1 MKFSMKE
8 SNLTTTKIGILGG
21 GQLGRML
28 INAANLLNIPTFVLD
43 PDENCP
49 SANSCTKF
57 VKGSFKNYNDV
68 LAFGQL
74 VDVITIEIESVNT
87 EALVKLQEMGKKVYP
102 EPAKID
108 IIKDKGLQKQFYK
121 KHNLPTSSFV
131 IFADKNAL
139 LNALDSGKITLPF
152 VQKAC
157 RDGYD
162 GRGVAVIKT
171 KEDLNLL
178 LDGESLV
185 EELVDLSKEI
195 AVIVARN
202 SKGEVTTFP
211 PVEMTFNPKANLV
224 ENLISPAQIDD
235 KLTQNAQ
242 KLALDVMN
250 AFELTGVLAVE
261 MFLDKNNNILINE
274 VAPRPH
280 NSGHQSIEGNFTSQY
295 QQHLRAILGL
305 PLGSTNI
312 TMNSVMI
319 NLLGEKDYSGT
330 PILEGL
336 EKCLAIEGVNVHM
349 YGKKETRS
357 YRKMGHVTII
367 DSNLDDAIQKAN
379 FVQQTL
385 KIKA

>member
-1 MKFSMKE
+1 MNNS
-8 SNLTTTKIGILGG
+8 TVKIGILGG

-28 INAANLLNIPTFVLD
+28 INAANLLNLTTYVLD
-43 PDENCP
+43 PDDNCP
-49 SANSCTKF
+49 AANICTKF
-57 VKGSFKNYNDV
+57 VKGSFKNYDDV
-68 LAFGQL
+68 LAFGKL

-87 EALVKLQEMGKKVYP
+87 EALIKLQEMGKKVYP
-102 EPAKID
+102 EPSKIN

-121 KHNLPTSSFV
+121 NHQLPTSNFE
-131 IFADKNAL
+131 IFSDKDELLKAL
-139 LNALDSGKITLPF
+139 ESNKIKLPF

-171 KEDLNLL
+171 TDDLNLL

-185 EELVDLSKEI
+185 EELVDLEKEL

-202 SKGEVTTFP
+202 ALGEVIAYP

-235 KLTQNAQ
+235 KTAEKAR

-250 AFELTGVLAVE
+250 SFELTGVLAVE
-261 MFLDKNNNILINE
+261 MFLDKSNNILINE

-280 NSGHQSIEGNFTSQY
+280 NSGHHSIEGNFTSQY

-312 TMNSVMI
+312 TLNAVMI

-330 PILEGL
+330 PILDGL
-336 EKCLAIEGVNVHM
+336 EKCLALEGVNIHM
-349 YGKKETRS
+349 YGKKETRP

-367 DSNLDDAIQKAN
+367 DSNLENAKQKAD

>member
-1 MKFSMKE
+1 MNNS
-8 SNLTTTKIGILGG
+8 TVKIGILGG

-28 INAANLLNIPTFVLD
+28 INAANLLNLTTYVLD

-49 SANSCTKF
+49 SANICSKF
-57 VKGSFKNYNDV
+57 VKGSFKNYDDV

-87 EALVKLQEMGKKVYP
+87 EALIKLQEMGKKVYP
-102 EPAKID
+102 EPSKIN
-108 IIKDKGLQKQFYK
+108 IIKDKGLQKQFYNN
-121 KHNLPTSSFV
+121 HDLPTSDFQ
-131 IFADKNAL
+131 IFSDKNAL
-139 LNALDSGKITLPF
+139 LAALESNKIKLPF

-171 KEDLNLL
+171 TDDLSLL

-185 EELVDLSKEI
+185 EELIDLDKEI

-202 SKGEVTTFP
+202 ALGEVIAYP

-224 ENLISPAQIDD
+224 ENLISPAQIED
-235 KLTQNAQ
+235 KTAEKAR

-261 MFLDKNNNILINE
+261 MFLDKSNNILINE

-280 NSGHQSIEGNFTSQY
+280 NSGHHSIEGNFTSQY

-312 TMNSVMI
+312 TLNSVMI
-319 NLLGEKDYSGT
+319 NLLGEDHYSGI
-330 PILEGL
+330 PILDGL
-336 EKCLAIEGVNVHM
+336 EECLKLEGVNIHM
-349 YGKKETRS
+349 YGKKETRPF
-357 YRKMGHVTII
+357 RKMGHVTII
-367 DSNLDDAIQKAN
+367 DTNLENAKQKAD

>member
-1 MKFSMKE
+1 MNNS
-8 SNLTTTKIGILGG
+8 TVKIGILGG

-28 INAANLLNIPTFVLD
+28 INAANLLNLTTYVLD

-49 SANSCTKF
+49 SANICSKF
-57 VKGSFKNYNDV
+57 VKGSFKNYDDV

-87 EALVKLQEMGKKVYP
+87 EALIKLQEMGKKVYP
-102 EPAKID
+102 EPSKIN

-121 KHNLPTSSFV
+121 SHQLPTSDFE
-131 IFADKNAL
+131 IFSDKNAL
-139 LNALDSGKITLPF
+139 LAALENHKIKLPF

-171 KEDLNLL
+171 KEDLTLL
-178 LDGESLV
+178 LEGESLV
-185 EELVDLSKEI
+185 ENLVDLNKEI

-202 SKGEVTTFP
+202 STGEIMTYP

-224 ENLISPAQIDD
+224 ENLISPAQID
-235 KLTQNAQ
+235 KETTEKAR

-261 MFLDKNNNILINE
+261 MFLDKSNNILINE

-312 TMNSVMI
+312 TLNSVMI
-319 NLLGEKDYSGT
+319 NLLGEDNYSGI
-330 PILEGL
+330 PILEGI
-336 EKCLAIEGVNVHM
+336 EECLKLEGVNIHM
-349 YGKKETRS
+349 YGKKETRPF
-357 YRKMGHVTII
+357 RKMGHVTII
-367 DSNLDDAIQKAN
+367 DSNLENAKQKAD

>member
-1 MKFSMKE
+1 M
-8 SNLTTTKIGILGG
+8 SNTNLSTIKIGILGG

-28 INAANLLNIPTFVLD
+28 INAANLLNLTTYVLD
-43 PDENCP
+43 DDDECP
-49 SANSCTKF
+49 AAKICTKF
-57 VKGSFKNYNDV
+57 IKGSFKNYDDV
-68 LAFGQL
+68 LAFGKL

-87 EALVKLQEMGKKVYP
+87 EALIKLQDMGKKVYP
-102 EPAKID
+102 EPSKINV
-108 IIKDKGLQKQFYK
+108 IKDKGLQKQFYK
-121 KHNLPTSSFV
+121 EHHLPTSTFEL
-131 IFADKNAL
+131 FADKTAL
-139 LNALDSGKITLPF
+139 LKALESNKIKLPF
-152 VQKAC
+152 VQKSC

-178 LDGESLV
+178 LDRESLV
-185 EELVDLSKEI
+185 EELVDFEKEL

-202 SKGEVTTFP
+202 THGEVIAYP

-224 ENLISPAQIDD
+224 ENLISPAQIDE
-235 KLTQNAQ
+235 KITEKAQ
-242 KLALDVMN
+242 KLALDVMH
-250 AFELTGVLAVE
+250 AFKLTGVLAVE
-261 MFLDKNNNILINE
+261 MFLDKSNNILINE

-280 NSGHQSIEGNFTSQY
+280 NSGHHSIEGNFTSQY

-312 TMNSVMI
+312 TFNTVMI
-319 NLLGEKDYSGT
+319 NLLGEKDYSGI
-330 PILEGL
+330 PILDGL
-336 EKCLAIEGVNVHM
+336 EKCLALEGVNVHM
-349 YGKKETRS
+349 YGKKETRP

-367 DSNLDDAIQKAN
+367 DSNLERAKQKSD

>member
-1 MKFSMKE
+1 MNIS
-8 SNLTTTKIGILGG
+8 TVKIGILGG

-28 INAANLLNIPTFVLD
+28 INSANLLNLQTFVLD

-57 VKGSFKNYNDV
+57 IKGNFKNYEDV

-74 VDVITIEIESVNT
+74 VDIITIEIESVNT
-87 EALVKLQEMGKKVYP
+87 DALIKLKEMGKHVYP
-102 EPAKID
+102 EPSKIN
-108 IIKDKGLQKQFYK
+108 IIKDKGLQKRFYK
-121 KHNLPTSSFV
+121 EFNLPTSPFQ
-131 IFADKNAL
+131 IFSNKNAL
-139 LNALDSGKITLPF
+139 LEALESKKITLPF
-152 VQKAC
+152 VQKSC

-162 GRGVAVIKT
+162 GKGVAVIKS
-171 KEDLNLL
+171 KEDLELL
-178 LDGESLV
+178 LDGESLI
-185 EELVDLSKEI
+185 EDLVDLKKEI

-202 SKGEVTTFP
+202 SKGETTTYP

-224 ENLISPAQIDD
+224 ENLISPAQIDENTE
-235 KLTQNAQ
+235 KKARQ
-242 KLALDVMN
+242 LALDVMD
-250 AFELTGVLAVE
+250 AFKITGVLAVE
-261 MFLDKNNNILINE
+261 MFLDNQNNILINE

-280 NSGHQSIEGNFTSQY
+280 NSGHHSIEGNYTSQY

-312 TMNSVMI
+312 TLNSVMI

-336 EKCLAIEGVNVHM
+336 EECLKLEGVNIHM
-349 YGKKETRS
+349 YGKKETRP

-367 DSNLDDAIQKAN
+367 DKDLDQAINKATII
-379 FVQQTL
+379 QQTL

>member
-1 MKFSMKE
+1 MNNSIV
-8 SNLTTTKIGILGG
+8 KIGILGG

-28 INAANLLNIPTFVLD
+28 INAANLLNLTTYVLD

-49 SANSCTKF
+49 SANICSKF
-57 VKGSFKNYNDV
+57 VKGSFKNYDDV
-68 LAFGQL
+68 LAFGKL

-87 EALVKLQEMGKKVYP
+87 EALIKLQEMGKKVYP
-102 EPAKID
+102 EPSKIN

-121 KHNLPTSSFV
+121 SHLLPTSVFK
-131 IFADKNAL
+131 IFSDKNAL
-139 LNALDSGKITLPF
+139 LAALESNTIKIPF

-178 LDGESLV
+178 LEGESLV
-185 EELVDLSKEI
+185 ENLVDLDKEI

-202 SKGEVTTFP
+202 SIGEVITYP

-224 ENLISPAQIDD
+224 ENLVSPAQID
-235 KLTQNAQ
+235 KETTEKAR

-261 MFLDKNNNILINE
+261 MFLDKSNNILINE

-312 TMNSVMI
+312 TLNSVMI
-319 NLLGEKDYSGT
+319 NLLGEDNYSGI
-330 PILEGL
+330 PILEGI
-336 EKCLAIEGVNVHM
+336 EECLKLEGVNIHM
-349 YGKKETRS
+349 YGKKETRPF
-357 YRKMGHVTII
+357 RKMGHVTII
-367 DSNLDDAIQKAN
+367 DSNLENAKQKAD